1 MLYPEQRYLSE
12 LTIIRRDCRLPD
24 EAIGTINVTEGK
36 RVEVRDVVAH
46 GVVPSRYIILNAMK
60 FFKLRKPEALTPLL
74 QVEEGDVVDPKHVLA
89 GKDVKRGKRLFS
101 DVRAVVAQI
110 ADGRIIL
117 QEMPEVIDLEAGVR
131 GRVISIE
138 AGRGALIEAV
148 GAQLQGAWGNGKL
161 SIATLRVEPEGG
173 IEGIIGSN
181 TLETRYMGSVL
192 LTRKAITLNTLRILS
207 EQNVSGVIAPSMDAH
222 LVSRAMKVDYPVFL
236 TEGFGNLRMTNSVY
250 QLLNQFEG
258 IPITLDAFHANRWSN
273 RRPEVIINV
282 KMREGQNP
290 ARPNVMLG
298 FRVGMT
304 VRVTRAPYEGQ
315 TGQIVELPVNP
326 VLLDNGL
333 RILCARVE
341 LTIGET
347 LFIPRANLEV
357 LGR

>member
-12 LTIIRRDCRLPD
+12 LTVIRRDCRLPD
-24 EAIGTINVTEGK
+24 EAVGTINVTEGK

-46 GVVPSRYIILNAMK
+46 GVIPSRYIIINAMQ
-60 FFKLRKPEALTPLL
+60 FFKLRKPDALTALL
-74 QVEEGDVVDPKHVLA
+74 QVEQGDAVDEKQVLA

-101 DVRAVVAQI
+101 PVRGMISQI
-110 ADGRIIL
+110 ADGRIIV
-117 QEMPEVIDLEAGVR
+117 QELPEVIDIEAGVR
-131 GRVISIE
+131 GRVISAE

-148 GAQLQGAWGNGKL
+148 GAQVQGAWGNGKL
-161 SIATLRVEPEGG
+161 SIASLRIEPETG
-173 IEGIIGSN
+173 IEGIVSGN

-192 LTRKAITLNTLRILS
+192 LTRKALNINTLRILT
-207 EQNVSGVIAPSMDAH
+207 EQNVAGVIAPSMDAH
-222 LVSRAMKVDYPVFL
+222 LIPRATKVEFPILL
-236 TEGFGNLRMTNSVY
+236 TEGFGNLRMTNTVY

-258 IPITLDAFHANRWSN
+258 IPITLDAFSANRWSN

-290 ARPNVMLG
+290 ARPNIMLG
-298 FRVGMT
+298 FRVGLS
-304 VRVTRAPYEGQ
+304 VKVTRAPYEGQ
-315 TGQIVELPVNP
+315 TGKIVELPPNP

-357 LGR
+357 LG

>member
-12 LTIIRRDCRLPD
+12 LTVIRRDCRLPD
-24 EAIGTINVTEGK
+24 EAVGTINVTEGK

-46 GVVPSRYIILNAMK
+46 GVIPARYIIINAMQ
-60 FFKLRKPEALTPLL
+60 FFNLRKPEALTPLL
-74 QVEEGDVVDPKHVLA
+74 QVEEGDAVDEKQVLA

-101 DVRAVVAQI
+101 SVRGMVAQI

-117 QEMPEVIDLEAGVR
+117 QELPEVIDLEAGVR
-131 GRVISIE
+131 GRVISTE

-148 GAQLQGAWGNGKL
+148 GAQIQGAWGNGKL
-161 SIATLRVEPEGG
+161 SIASLRMEPETG
-173 IEGIIGSN
+173 IEGIVGGN
-181 TLETRYMGSVL
+181 TLETRYMGSTL
-192 LTRKAITLNTLRILS
+192 LTRKALNLNTLRILT
-207 EQNVSGVIAPSMDAH
+207 EQNVAGVIAPSMDAN
-222 LVSRAMKVDYPVFL
+222 LVPRATKAEFPILL
-236 TEGFGNLRMTNSVY
+236 TEGFGNLRMENAVY
-250 QLLNQFEG
+250 QLLNQYEG
-258 IPITLDAFHANRWSN
+258 TPITLDAFSANRWSN

-290 ARPNVMLG
+290 ARPNIMLG
-298 FRVGMT
+298 FRVGLT
-304 VRVTRAPYEGQ
+304 VKVTRAPYEGQ
-315 TGQIVELPVNP
+315 TGKIVELPANP

-357 LGR
+357 LG